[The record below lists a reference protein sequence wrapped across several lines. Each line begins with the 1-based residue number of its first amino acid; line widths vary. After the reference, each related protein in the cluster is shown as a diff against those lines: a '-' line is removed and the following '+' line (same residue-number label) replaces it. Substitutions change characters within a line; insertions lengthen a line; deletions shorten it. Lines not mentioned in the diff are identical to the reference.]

1 MVPGHEQ
8 MASKSEKQMLEQKYF
23 LQGDRNKKLGELLVF
38 LGDIG
43 LIVWYFI
50 YFQDHLEEVHSHF
63 KNTI

>member
-1 MVPGHEQ
+1 

-43 LIVWYFI
+43 LIV
-50 YFQDHLEEVHSHF
+50 
-63 KNTI
+63 